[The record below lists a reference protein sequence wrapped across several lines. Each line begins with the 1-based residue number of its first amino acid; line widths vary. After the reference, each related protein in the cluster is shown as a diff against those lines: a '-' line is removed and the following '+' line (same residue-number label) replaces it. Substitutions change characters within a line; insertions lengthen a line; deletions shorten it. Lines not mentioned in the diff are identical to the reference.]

1 MQQHTDFRQKI
12 NKISKKI
19 NMKLIKISFTTM
31 YVYRKLKDLI
41 TTMCFTNAATVAID
55 SYII

>member
-12 NKISKKI
+12 NKISKKT
-19 NMKLIKISFTTM
+19 NLKLIKISLTTM

-41 TTMCFTNAATVAID
+41 TTMYFINAATVAID
-55 SYII
+55 SCII

>member
-19 NMKLIKISFTTM
+19 NLKLIKISLTTM

-41 TTMCFTNAATVAID
+41 TTMYFTNAATVAID
-55 SYII
+55 SCII